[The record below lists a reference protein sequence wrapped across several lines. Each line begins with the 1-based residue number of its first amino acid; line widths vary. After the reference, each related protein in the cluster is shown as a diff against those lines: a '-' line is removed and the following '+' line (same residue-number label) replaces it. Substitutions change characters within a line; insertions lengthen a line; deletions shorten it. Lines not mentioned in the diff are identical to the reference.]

1 MADEATTKAEIT
13 SVPRLKT
20 QYEETIRPKLQE
32 EFSYANVMEIPKVEK
47 VVLNIGLGEATTNPK
62 LLEKAMVELGQI
74 TGQKPVMR
82 RAKKSVS
89 NF

>member
-1 MADEATTKAEIT
+1 MAEEATTKAEIT

-20 QYEETIRPKLQE
+20 HYEETIRPKLPE

-74 TGQKPVMR
+74 TGFCPVI
-82 RAKKSVS
+82 
-89 NF
+89 

>member
-62 LLEKAMVELGQI
+62 LLEKLM
-74 TGQKPVMR
+74 
-82 RAKKSVS
+82 
-89 NF
+89 